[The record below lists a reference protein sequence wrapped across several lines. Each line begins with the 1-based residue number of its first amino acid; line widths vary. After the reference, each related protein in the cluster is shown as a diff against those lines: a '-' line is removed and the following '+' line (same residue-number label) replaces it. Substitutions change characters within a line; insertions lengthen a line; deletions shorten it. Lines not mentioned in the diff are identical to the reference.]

1 MKAALKPPV
10 GLHSGTQYQF
20 PGSQRRLRKIGIWYC
35 VPFMLKD
42 GGDIPEEAV
51 EGLSGHGSPSAG
63 RGERSPEA
71 ERI

>member
-1 MKAALKPPV
+1 MVATAFFYNLIR
-10 GLHSGTQYQF
+10 T
-20 PGSQRRLRKIGIWYC
+20 GSQPSDLDFDEMDRRT
-35 VPFMLKD
+35 KD

-51 EGLSGHGSPSAG
+51 EGRSGHGSPSVG